1 MPNRIFER
9 NSARNN
15 FIRKWYETERGPRS
29 QLPDRTRSDVGIGD
43 NAVETRYG
51 LIIHSREATEMS
63 FPPGSISLRW
73 PLHDS
78 SNRYR
83 CPLSA
88 PPSSVALRRRFRSM
102 ELDVMQCPIR
112 LSTERRLSIAPWV
125 TESLS
130 TVREASHFTRRR
142 RSQWSRLPDCTSLD
156 SNSSTISWF
165 ALLLANMKPRWPQYF
180 LLNKSL
186 WRTRV
191 FVETN
196 TRFCRQTFFELL
208 TNL

>member
-1 MPNRIFER
+1 MAWLSILER
-9 NSARNN
+9 RQRCR
-15 FIRKWYETERGPRS
+15 FHLDPYLFGGRFTIPRTDTDA
-29 QLPDRTRSDVGIGD
+29 P
-43 NAVETRYG
+43 
-51 LIIHSREATEMS
+51 SR
-63 FPPGSISLRW
+63 P
-73 PLHDS
+73 
-78 SNRYR
+78 
-83 CPLSA
+83 